1 MSRIHDALKQA
12 EQERAANLE
21 TEAPDVQTQQEAPA
35 SVPSEHSKE
44 HFRSQDA
51 PASRPRTLHASYGSA
66 AGVDGVLAAC
76 RITPWNPDSH
86 ALLFNRAEQKPLG
99 AEEFRT
105 LRTRLT
111 QMREKLPLQAILVTS
126 ALPGEGKTFVAAN
139 LAQSFA
145 QQSGRR
151 VLLLD
156 GDLRLSRLHVLFG
169 TSALPGLSDFL
180 RGDVEISNI
189 LQRGYPDNLYFVPG
203 GKPPLDPIE
212 LLGNGRLKGLLHRLA
227 PLFDWIVLDSPPCV
241 PLSDASLLA
250 ELCDGVLMV
259 VKAGKTPFD
268 VAQKGKRQFEQRHLL
283 GVVLNHV
290 APQAAYSA
298 YYYQAFETQGKGNE
312 KGMISS
318 GSSF

>member
-12 EQERAANLE
+12 EQERAASLAVE
-21 TEAPDVQTQQEAPA
+21 TPTARPERSSPAPHTGQNAEEISAR
-35 SVPSEHSKE
+35 K
-44 HFRSQDA
+44 
-51 PASRPRTLHASYGSA
+51 SYPGQGGHEPGPVIS
-66 AGVDGVLAAC
+66 DGILGAC
-76 RITPWNPDSH
+76 RTAVWRPDQR
-86 ALLFNRAEQKPLG
+86 ALLFCRPDQRPLG

-156 GDLRLSRLHVLFG
+156 GDLRLSRLHTLFG
-169 TSALPGLSDFL
+169 TAAAPGLSDFL
-180 RGDVEISNI
+180 RGDIDVSSV
-189 LQRGYPDNLYFVPG
+189 LQRGEPESLFFIPG
-203 GKPPLDPIE
+203 GKPPSDPIE
-212 LLGNGRLKGLLHRLA
+212 LLGNGRLKNLLHRLA

-250 ELCDGVLMV
+250 DLCDGVLMV

-268 VAQKGKRQFEQRHLL
+268 AAQKGRKQFEQRHLL

-298 YYYQAFETQGKGNE
+298 YYYRPSKSQTEGE
-312 KGMISS
+312 
-318 GSSF
+318 

>member
-12 EQERAANLE
+12 EQERAANLAADVAVPRPE
-21 TEAPDVQTQQEAPA
+21 PAVSGARADEEPRAEEISAVAASPRQARHRAGAPVVE
-35 SVPSEHSKE
+35 
-44 HFRSQDA
+44 
-51 PASRPRTLHASYGSA
+51 
-66 AGVDGVLAAC
+66 GVLAAC
-76 RITPWNPDSH
+76 RVVPWKPDSR
-86 ALLFNRAEQKPLG
+86 ALLFNSAERRPLG

-169 TSALPGLSDFL
+169 TAAVPGLSDYL
-180 RGDVEISNI
+180 RGDTELSDV
-189 LQRGYPDNLYFVPG
+189 LQRGSPENLFFIPG
-203 GKPPLDPIE
+203 GRPPSDPIE
-212 LLGNGRLKGLLHRLA
+212 LLGNGRLRSLLHRLA

-268 VAQKGKRQFEQRHLL
+268 VAQKGRRQFQQRNLL
-283 GVVLNHV
+283 GVVLNQV
-290 APQAAYSA
+290 APQVAYSA
-298 YYYQAFETQGKGNE
+298 YYYQAGEVQGVGK
-312 KGMISS
+312 
-318 GSSF
+318 

>member
-21 TEAPDVQTQQEAPA
+21 TENPVPRPGPTVQAPRDH
-35 SVPSEHSKE
+35 EHE
-44 HFRSQDA
+44 HTRSDDA
-51 PASRPRTLHASYGSA
+51 RAVKALPLHANYRSNA
-66 AGVDGVLAAC
+66 TGVEGVLGSC
-76 RITPWNPDSH
+76 RITPWSPDSR
-86 ALLFNRAEQKPLG
+86 ALLFNRAEQRPLG

-180 RGDVEISNI
+180 RGDVEISNV
-189 LQRGYPDNLYFVPG
+189 LQRGAPENLYFVPG

-250 ELCDGVLMV
+250 EFCDGVLMV

-268 VAQKGKRQFEQRHLL
+268 AAQKGRRQFEQRHLL

-290 APQAAYSA
+290 APQTAYSA
-298 YYYQAFETQGKGNE
+298 YYYQSDRKEGRSK
-312 KGMISS
+312 
-318 GSSF
+318 

>member
-12 EQERAANLE
+12 EQERAANLSGHGG
-21 TEAPDVQTQQEAPA
+21 APA
-35 SVPSEHSKE
+35 VEPVVSNLRPHEESHAEGE
-44 HFRSQDA
+44 F
-51 PASRPRTLHASYGSA
+51 PARQLPLQAGRGSA
-66 AGVDGVLAAC
+66 AHTVEGLLGTC
-76 RITPWNPDSH
+76 RTVPWKPDSY
-86 ALLFNRAEQKPLG
+86 ALLFNSTDRRPLG

-145 QQSGRR
+145 QQSGQR

-156 GDLRLSRLHVLFG
+156 GDLRLSRLHALLG
-169 TSALPGLSDFL
+169 TPAVPGLSDFL
-180 RGDVEISNI
+180 RGDAEIADV
-189 LQRGYPDNLYFVPG
+189 LQRGRPENLFFVPG
-203 GKPPLDPIE
+203 GRPPLDPME

-241 PLSDASLLA
+241 PLSDASLLS

-259 VKAGKTPFD
+259 VRAGKTPFD
-268 VAQKGKRQFEQRHLL
+268 VAQKGRRQFQHRNLL
-283 GVVLNHV
+283 GVVLNQV
-290 APQAAYSA
+290 TPQAAYSA
-298 YYYQAFETQGKGNE
+298 YYYQASEPQGVGK
-312 KGMISS
+312 
-318 GSSF
+318 

>member
-21 TEAPDVQTQQEAPA
+21 TESPVARPEP
-35 SVPSEHSKE
+35 SVPMLGRRDPV
-44 HFRSQDA
+44 RSDDA
-51 PASRPRTLHASYGSA
+51 HAGKPSPLQANHRFNAPGVEGLLGS
-66 AGVDGVLAAC
+66 C
-76 RITPWNPDSH
+76 RITPWNPDSR

-126 ALPGEGKTFVAAN
+126 VLPGEGKTFVAAN

-145 QQSGRR
+145 QQTGRR

-180 RGDVEISNI
+180 RGDVEISDV
-189 LQRGYPDNLYFVPG
+189 LQRGRPENLYFIPG

-212 LLGNGRLKGLLHRLA
+212 LLGHGRLKGLLHRLA

-250 ELCDGVLMV
+250 EFCDGVLMV

-268 VAQKGKRQFEQRHLL
+268 VAQKGRRQFEQRHLL

-290 APQAAYSA
+290 APQTAYSA
-298 YYYQAFETQGKGNE
+298 YYYQAVEPHRE
-312 KGMISS
+312 KQS
-318 GSSF
+318 

>member
-12 EQERAANLE
+12 EQERVTSVGIE
-21 TEAPDVQTQQEAPA
+21 TPVVQPERPISGRRPA
-35 SVPSEHSKE
+35 ENSHSEEVS
-44 HFRSQDA
+44 
-51 PASRPRTLHASYGSA
+51 PARAFPRQSGYDSGATVAEGI
-66 AGVDGVLAAC
+66 LAAC
-76 RITPWNPDSH
+76 RTALWKPDGR
-86 ALLFNRAEQKPLG
+86 ALLFGRGDQRPFG

-156 GDLRLSRLHVLFG
+156 GDLRLSRLHALFG
-169 TSALPGLSDFL
+169 TAAAPGLSDFL
-180 RGDVEISNI
+180 RGDVDVSSV
-189 LQRGYPDNLYFVPG
+189 LQRGDPENLFFIPG
-203 GKPPLDPIE
+203 GKPPSDPIE
-212 LLGNGRLKGLLHRLA
+212 LLGNGRLKSLLHRLA

-259 VKAGKTPFD
+259 VKAGRTPFD
-268 VAQKGKRQFEQRHLL
+268 TAQKGKKQFEQRHLL
-283 GVVLNHV
+283 GVVLNDV

-298 YYYQAFETQGKGNE
+298 YYYKPSRATAGGE
-312 KGMISS
+312 
-318 GSSF
+318 

>member
-21 TEAPDVQTQQEAPA
+21 TETPTVQPEPA
-35 SVPSEHSKE
+35 VAGDGPGEHA
-44 HFRSQDA
+44 RSHDLSGA
-51 PASRPRTLHASYGSA
+51 RPLALHAKYGSA
-66 AGVDGVLAAC
+66 ATGVEGVLAAC
-76 RITPWNPDSH
+76 RTIPWNPDSH
-86 ALLFNRAEQKPLG
+86 ALLFSRAEQKPLG

-189 LQRGYPDNLYFVPG
+189 LQRGCPENLFFVPG

-212 LLGNGRLKGLLHRLA
+212 LLGNGKLKGLLHRLA

-268 VAQKGKRQFEQRHLL
+268 VAQKGRRQFEQRHLL

-290 APQAAYSA
+290 APQTAYSA
-298 YYYQAFETQGKGNE
+298 YYYQAFETKG
-312 KGMISS
+312 
-318 GSSF
+318 GSK

>member
-12 EQERAANLE
+12 EQERAANLGTE
-21 TEAPDVQTQQEAPA
+21 TPVAQPEPPVPA
-35 SVPSEHSKE
+35 VGPSEHA
-44 HFRSQDA
+44 RSNN
-51 PASRPRTLHASYGSA
+51 GSA
-66 AGVDGVLAAC
+66 AKPLSLHAHYGSSAIGVEGVLAAC
-76 RITPWNPDSH
+76 RTTPWNPDTR
-86 ALLFNRAEQKPLG
+86 ALLFNRAEQRALG

-156 GDLRLSRLHVLFG
+156 GDLRLSRLHVLLG
-169 TSALPGLSDFL
+169 TSPLPGLSDFL
-180 RGDVEISNI
+180 RGDAEISNV
-189 LQRGYPDNLYFVPG
+189 LQRGCPDNLYFIPG

-212 LLGNGRLKGLLHRLA
+212 LLGNGRLKSLLHQLA
-227 PLFDWIVLDSPPCV
+227 PVFDWIVLDSPPSV

-268 VAQKGKRQFEQRHLL
+268 VAQKGRRQFEQRHLL

-290 APQAAYSA
+290 APQTAYSA
-298 YYYQAFETQGKGNE
+298 YYYQAVEPQRGAK
-312 KGMISS
+312 
-318 GSSF
+318 

>member
-21 TEAPDVQTQQEAPA
+21 NETPVSQPEPA
-35 SVPSEHSKE
+35 IQVPRDHERQHTRADEVRAAK
-44 HFRSQDA
+44 
-51 PASRPRTLHASYGSA
+51 PLPLHANYRSNATGVESVLGS
-66 AGVDGVLAAC
+66 C
-76 RITPWNPDSH
+76 RSTPWNLDAR
-86 ALLFNRAEQKPLG
+86 ALLFSQAGQKPLG

-180 RGDVEISNI
+180 RGDVELSNV
-189 LQRGYPDNLYFVPG
+189 LQRGSPENLYFVPG

-250 ELCDGVLMV
+250 EFCDGVLMV

-268 VAQKGKRQFEQRHLL
+268 VAQKGRRQFEQRHLL

-290 APQAAYSA
+290 APQTAYSA
-298 YYYQAFETQGKGNE
+298 YYYQSDRKQGRSK
-312 KGMISS
+312 
-318 GSSF
+318 